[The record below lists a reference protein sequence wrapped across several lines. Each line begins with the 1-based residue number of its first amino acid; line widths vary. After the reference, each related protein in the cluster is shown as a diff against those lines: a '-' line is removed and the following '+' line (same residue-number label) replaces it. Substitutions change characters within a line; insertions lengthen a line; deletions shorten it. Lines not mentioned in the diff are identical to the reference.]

1 MDALTVFSHGTIPQ
15 RAEKL
20 QRHRYRLQAFHA
32 AIGNHLAGRREI
44 LQYPLDNNST
54 SHERM
59 LVAGQ
64 QTLHAVPPPIGI
76 QTLTG
81 IGDQSH
87 LDWSAIIFSEGD
99 WRTCVQLKPEF
110 AALAAAGSLTGLLA
124 MRACNAIQR
133 FLVKIMG
140 PTRLPSAEA
149 YVYEGCLNTN
159 LVREAQNRDLKLEGE
174 AYSALCDSRPVT
186 LAVMLAACETSLIR
200 ILVTTLGATSQA
212 PAPIALSQFP
222 LLTVYDTIMDLVAAP
237 PAVEALLLFVEVQ
250 SLAGSAPS
258 SDTPAAYATF
268 TVDVLSALE
277 RLEVLAEPAHPKST
291 AEARY
296 NLSGHV

>member
-1 MDALTVFSHGTIPQ
+1 MDAFTVFSHGTIPQ

-44 LQYPLDNNST
+44 LHYPLDNNST

-64 QTLHAVPPPIGI
+64 QTLHAVPPPTGI

-87 LDWSAIIFSEGD
+87 LDWSAIIFSAGD

-124 MRACNAIQR
+124 MRAYKAIKS
-133 FLVKIMG
+133 FLCKIMG
-140 PTRLPSAEA
+140 DKRLPSAEA
-149 YVYEGCLNTN
+149 FVYEGCLFVDAAGN
-159 LVREAQNRDLKLEGE
+159 LWMMKRLKNK
-174 AYSALCDSRPVT
+174 
-186 LAVMLAACETSLIR
+186 
-200 ILVTTLGATSQA
+200 ATSEITGA
-212 PAPIALSQFP
+212 QFE
-222 LLTVYDTIMDLVAAP
+222 LI
-237 PAVEALLLFVEVQ
+237 
-250 SLAGSAPS
+250 GHI
-258 SDTPAAYATF
+258 
-268 TVDVLSALE
+268 E
-277 RLEVLAEPAHPKST
+277 RKQKNVKLPGKSGWKGLYIYT
-291 AEARY
+291 
-296 NLSGHV
+296 

>member
-87 LDWSAIIFSEGD
+87 LDWSAIIFSAGD

-124 MRACNAIQR
+124 MRAYKAIQR

-149 YVYEGCLNTN
+149 YIYEGCLDTN
-159 LVREAQNRDLKLEGE
+159 LVRNIVLK
-174 AYSALCDSRPVT
+174 SRG
-186 LAVMLAACETSLIR
+186 IR
-200 ILVTTLGATSQA
+200 SI
-212 PAPIALSQFP
+212 
-222 LLTVYDTIMDLVAAP
+222 
-237 PAVEALLLFVEVQ
+237 
-250 SLAGSAPS
+250 
-258 SDTPAAYATF
+258 
-268 TVDVLSALE
+268 
-277 RLEVLAEPAHPKST
+277 
-291 AEARY
+291 
-296 NLSGHV
+296 

>member
-99 WRTCVQLKPEF
+99 WRECVQLRPEF
-110 AALAAAGSLTGLLA
+110 AGKT
-124 MRACNAIQR
+124 
-133 FLVKIMG
+133 
-140 PTRLPSAEA
+140 PTR
-149 YVYEGCLNTN
+149 
-159 LVREAQNRDLKLEGE
+159 
-174 AYSALCDSRPVT
+174 
-186 LAVMLAACETSLIR
+186 
-200 ILVTTLGATSQA
+200 TTLTR
-212 PAPIALSQFP
+212 
-222 LLTVYDTIMDLVAAP
+222 
-237 PAVEALLLFVEVQ
+237 E
-250 SLAGSAPS
+250 
-258 SDTPAAYATF
+258 
-268 TVDVLSALE
+268 
-277 RLEVLAEPAHPKST
+277 
-291 AEARY
+291 
-296 NLSGHV
+296 GH